1 VSTQVHREAKLNLEA
16 VEPSELAQVKGGL
29 AWFPILAIGIAF
41 AAGNA
46 RAREDAAREAAERA
60 AIVTVLKQQ
69 GVI

>member
-1 VSTQVHREAKLNLEA
+1 LEA
-16 VEPSELAQVKGGL
+16 VEPSELAHVEG
-29 AWFPILAIGIAF
+29 ATWFHIFAIGVAI
-41 AAGNA
+41 AAGKA